1 MADDERFLYYHD
13 EEGRKRDDAVHE
25 GFLSDPD
32 SELFFQL
39 SVIRDHV
46 ADGHSLDDAVA
57 LFGTEPIRQAHQQGL
72 LPEALDNLPSPGA
85 DE

>member
-57 LFGTEPIRQAHQQGL
+57 LFGTEPIREAHRQGL
-72 LPEALDNLPSPGA
+72 LAEALDEMSAPEN
-85 DE
+85 DN